1 MMSPLR
7 KEGDNI
13 LEGLQHLTHTC
24 WHEQGAYE
32 WDWNL
37 NVLDQGRQ
45 NIKFEKEELIC
56 MGALAHDTVFDISA
70 NSWETVLI

>member
-13 LEGLQHLTHTC
+13 LEGLKHLTHIC
-24 WHEQGAYE
+24 QHEQGAHE

-37 NVLDQGRQ
+37 NVLDQGR
-45 NIKFEKEELIC
+45 
-56 MGALAHDTVFDISA
+56 
-70 NSWETVLI
+70 